1 MIAIGSKG
9 ACILAWGLAI
19 LIPVVLVAGVGW
31 PWLERRGELDRKVAA
46 DQDQLQRYRRL
57 IATLPGLKAELERTR
72 NNQDVK
78 TLYYDAPT
86 PQLAGA
92 QLQREVQDMVRE
104 AGAQLVS
111 TQVLPANED
120 EQPPRVSV
128 RTQIRGETEALLDV
142 LYRIEHARPFLFVD
156 QLSVRTSARR
166 ATPRRSP
173 VRGRAS
179 AARRRPDT
187 ALTVRL
193 DIFGYAPDR
202 AR

>member
-1 MIAIGSKG
+1 MIAIGNKG

-19 LIPVVLVAGVGW
+19 LIPATLVAGVGW
-31 PWLERRGELDRKVAA
+31 PWLERRDELDRKIAT
-46 DQDQLQRYRRL
+46 DQDQLLRYRRL
-57 IATLPGLKAELERTR
+57 ISTLPELKAELERTR
-72 NNQDVK
+72 DNQEVK
-78 TLYYDAPT
+78 DLYYDAPT

-92 QLQREVQDMVRE
+92 QLQREVQDMVKE

-166 ATPRRSP
+166 AVPSRSP
-173 VRGRAS
+173 VRGRAP
-179 AARRRPDT
+179 AARRQPDT

-193 DIFGYAPDR
+193 DIFGYAPDG